1 MEPDSQRGTLGIT
14 FRLYVNEPNMEL
26 PTYVQIEPVGQ
37 CNLRCEMC
45 PIQFRR
51 DGPPYGPLAFM
62 SWETF
67 TSLLGGFPAL
77 KRLHLQGL
85 GEPMMHPR
93 FFDMVRYA
101 CDRGIEVTTNT
112 NLTLLNETR
121 ARQLLASG
129 LETLYFSIDGST
141 AATYE
146 RIRKRARFDRVVG
159 NVERLLD
166 MRARAGANHPGLRIV
181 MVIMRQNLHELP
193 ELVKMAGAWSAEE
206 MFVQH
211 LSHDFGEPTLPEEY
225 RPLREY
231 IAEQSLAYE
240 DQDRIERYFGEAR
253 KTAEAIGLK
262 LRLPRTTPKRY
273 AAGTRGRERCDWPW
287 TGAYIS
293 YEGYMMPCCMVA
305 TPDRANFGKVTDHTL
320 ESVWNGPEYN
330 AFRERLDSD
339 TPPDICESC
348 SLYWG
353 TF

>member
-1 MEPDSQRGTLGIT
+1 
-14 FRLYVNEPNMEL
+14 MEL
-26 PTYVQIEPVGQ
+26 PNYIQIEPVGQ

-45 PIQFRR
+45 PIQYRR
-51 DGPPYGPLAFM
+51 DGPPNGPLAYM

-67 TSLLGGFPAL
+67 TSLLAGFPGL

-101 CDRGIEVTTNT
+101 SERGITVTTNT
-112 NLTLLNETR
+112 NLTLLNEDRTHR
-121 ARQLLASG
+121 LLVSG

-141 AATYE
+141 PETYE
-146 RIRKRARFDRVVG
+146 RIRKRAHYDRVVR
-159 NVERLLD
+159 NVERLVE
-166 MRARAGANHPGLRIV
+166 MRGQAGMNRPELRIV

-193 ELVKMAGAWSAEE
+193 ELVEMAHGWSAQE

-225 RPLREY
+225 RPMREY
-231 IAEQSLAYE
+231 IAQQSLAHE
-240 DQDRIERYFGEAR
+240 DPARIEHYFSEAR
-253 KTAEAIGLK
+253 EIADSVGLK

-273 AAGTRGRERCDWPW
+273 PAGTLGRQRCDWPW

-305 TPDRANFGKVTDHTL
+305 TPDRINFGKVTEHTL
-320 ESVWNGPEYN
+320 ESVWNGPEYG
-330 AFRERLDSD
+330 AFREQLDSD
-339 TPPDICESC
+339 TPPDICSSC

>member
-1 MEPDSQRGTLGIT
+1 MK
-14 FRLYVNEPNMEL
+14 L
-26 PTYVQIEPVGQ
+26 PISVQIEPVGQ

-62 SWETF
+62 AWETYV
-67 TSLLGGFPAL
+67 SLLEGFPEL

-101 CDRGIEVTTNT
+101 ADRGIEVTTNS
-112 NLTLLNETR
+112 NLTLLNAAR
-121 ARQLLASG
+121 AERLIQSG
-129 LETLYFSIDGST
+129 LRTLYFSIDGAT
-141 AATYE
+141 AETYQ
-146 RIRKRARFDRVVG
+146 RIRKRARFDRVIA
-159 NVERLLD
+159 NVEGMLAARQRLGT
-166 MRARAGANHPGLRIV
+166 ATPGLQIV

-193 ELVKMAGAWSAEE
+193 DLIRMVHAWSVDRI
-206 MFVQH
+206 FVQH

-225 RPLREY
+225 RPMRNY
-231 IAEQSLAYE
+231 IAAQSLAHE
-240 DQDRIERYFGEAR
+240 DPARIERYFGEAR
-253 KTAEAIGLK
+253 QVADALGVT

-273 AAGTRGRERCDWPW
+273 PEGTTGRDRCDWPW

-305 TPDRANFGKVTDHTL
+305 TPDRINFGKVTDHAL
-320 ESVWNGPEYN
+320 ESVWNGPEYD
-330 AFRERLDSD
+330 AFRAQLDSD
-339 TPPDICESC
+339 SPPDICRSC